1 LTISHYGGS
10 NWKWELTHRFRF
22 QENNFYLIGET
33 IYSYFDGRMCKGND
47 YAGTDL
53 KDNNYLTGQ
62 YVEKKITEE
71 CKVLVNKK
79 GKKPVQPLKKLSDF
93 KIEN

>member
-1 LTISHYGGS
+1 M
-10 NWKWELTHRFRF
+10 
-22 QENNFYLIGET
+22 IGET
-33 IYSYFDGRMCKGND
+33 NYSYWNVKMCNKAGD
-47 YAGTDL
+47 FAGTDL
-53 KDNNYLTGQ
+53 KDVNYLTGQ

-79 GKKPVQPLKKLSDF
+79 GKRPVQPLKKLSDF

>member
-1 LTISHYGGS
+1 
-10 NWKWELTHRFRF
+10 
-22 QENNFYLIGET
+22 
-33 IYSYFDGRMCKGND
+33 MCKGND

-62 YVEKKITEE
+62 YVEKKITEQ
-71 CKVLVNKK
+71 CKVVVNKK
-79 GKKPVQPLKKLSDF
+79 GKRPVIPLKKLSDF